1 MSTPKMTF
9 KSKGVLK
16 TPLKVF
22 PVNGKFILAVYQGNL
37 SDFDLLVKYRQ
48 KDNSI
53 KSGWSRLRTPK
64 HIHWAVDLLIKMN
77 IEKGKT
83 KELVSFLLTY
93 WNDKAKPI
101 KDLNS
106 RNELLEKKIIGELGQ
121 EAAEYESLEN
131 KGEYSIRFILLMAK
145 LLMFQEKTNYE
156 QAYMFKNLLEALE
169 HGENIF
175 KIVAVATHN
184 RR

>member
-9 KSKGVLK
+9 KSKGILK

-22 PVNGKFILAVYQGNL
+22 SVNGKFIIVVYQGNL

-48 KDNSI
+48 KDNST
-53 KSGWSRLRTPK
+53 KLGWLRLRTPK

-101 KDLNS
+101 KDLDY
-106 RNELLEKKIIGELGQ
+106 RNELLEKK
-121 EAAEYESLEN
+121 N
-131 KGEYSIRFILLMAK
+131 
-145 LLMFQEKTNYE
+145 
-156 QAYMFKNLLEALE
+156 
-169 HGENIF
+169 
-175 KIVAVATHN
+175 N
-184 RR
+184 RIN